1 VRGLSFAMLTC
12 AYAYPASII
21 IWKNNMNEVHTDG
34 PRQDKPC
41 DERLDLKDQ
50 ERADEYREHVRE
62 KV

>member
-1 VRGLSFAMLTC
+1 MLTC